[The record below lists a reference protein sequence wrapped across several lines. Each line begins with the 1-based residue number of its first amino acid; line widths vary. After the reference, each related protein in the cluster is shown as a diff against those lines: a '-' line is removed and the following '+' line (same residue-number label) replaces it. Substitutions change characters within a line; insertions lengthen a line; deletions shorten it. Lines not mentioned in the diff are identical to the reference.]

1 MRKTYPITARTLWRL
16 FAALV
21 LFATP
26 TIIIAKIITELR
38 ETTPIYRDTAFL
50 QWFHQFSSPFL
61 DWFAKI
67 ITNIGDIIIVVPVT
81 VLLVAYLLYR
91 RQRRAATFL
100 LFGVGGA
107 AVIGLT
113 LKLLFQR
120 ARPELWTH
128 LVTENGYSFPS
139 GHAMMSSAL
148 ALSIAALLWPTKY
161 RWWAIGVGG
170 FYVVIVGLSRLYLGV
185 HFPTDVI
192 GGWCLSFLWV
202 LIIKMI
208 IDRIPIH
215 RVAAV
220 IKEESQ
226 TNDK

>member
-1 MRKTYPITARTLWRL
+1 MPKNHPITASTLRRL
-16 FAALV
+16 CIAFV
-21 LFATP
+21 LFAVP
-26 TIIIAKIITELR
+26 TIVIAKIITELR
-38 ETTPIYRDTAFL
+38 EQTPIYADTVFL
-50 QWFHQFSSPFL
+50 EWFHQFSSAFL
-61 DWFAKI
+61 DWFAPI
-67 ITNIGDIIIVVPVT
+67 VTNVGDAWVVVPVT
-81 VLLVAYLLYR
+81 LVLAVTLLYLK
-91 RQRRAATFL
+91 QRRAATAL

-128 LVTENGYSFPS
+128 LVTEDGFSFPS

-170 FYVVIVGLSRLYLGV
+170 IYVVAVGLSRLYLGV
-185 HFPTDVI
+185 HYPTDVI
-192 GGWCLSFLWV
+192 AAWCLSFLWV

-208 IDRIPIH
+208 IDRIPI
-215 RVAAV
+215 RKVATV
-220 IKEESQ
+220 IKEEAKA
-226 TNDK
+226 NDR